1 MALPKAFI
9 GQLNSNGV
17 LSTIYNMIISQEV
30 FSENITLKGTLVE
43 KFRVDGTLF
52 GDTKLYYSTDVGL
65 VTTFPNT
72 AQTLLTKN
80 PPKDPKVQAVTID
93 TFKQT
98 AITVDG
104 VKLKQAF
111 ASADI
116 YGAFVS
122 VTIQW
127 LRDAYKVLNVTLI
140 NTFVGTTKAVAGDQ
154 NQTVDLEP
162 EFAVA
167 STTDEMALYTWKAQK
182 IGERLANIIVD
193 LNDALRSY
201 NDYGHLRSY
210 NPSDFMIVWNK
221 KYSNMIKHVSLPLV
235 FHKDDVMPKAMESE
249 IINSRYF
256 GVASTN
262 TTTVAGERTLI
273 DRVIKVGGVDTQFFP
288 GDVLPTGTTV
298 VAGTTYLPDEQIIC
312 KILHKKA
319 IPFMS
324 ALLIETEFYNAK
336 DLDRNHYLTWGYS
349 EPTYLKE
356 FPLITIEE
364 A

>member
-1 MALPKAFI
+1 MATPKMFI
-9 GQLNSNGV
+9 GTLNANGV
-17 LSTIYNMIISQEV
+17 LSSIYNMIISQEV
-30 FSENITLKGTLVE
+30 FSENIKLKGTLVE
-43 KFRVDGTLF
+43 KFRMDGTLF

-65 VTTFPNT
+65 VTNFPNSS
-72 AQTLLTKN
+72 QNLLSKN
-80 PPKDPKVQAVTID
+80 PPKDPKVQKVTID

-98 AITVDG
+98 AVTVDG

-140 NTFVGTTKAVAGDQ
+140 NTFVGTTEAVSAAQ
-154 NQTVDLEP
+154 NPTVDLDPVFE
-162 EFAVA
+162 VA
-167 STTDEMALYTWKAQK
+167 STVDEMSLYTWKGQK
-182 IGERLANIIVD
+182 IGEMLANIIVD
-193 LNDALRSY
+193 LNDALRDY

-210 NPSDFMIVWNK
+210 DMSDFMLVWNK
-221 KYSNMIKHVSLPLV
+221 KYANMIKHISLPLV
-235 FHKDDVMPKAMESE
+235 FHKEDVIPKAMDSE
-249 IINSRYF
+249 ILNTRYF
-256 GVASTN
+256 GTVSTN
-262 TTTVAGERTLI
+262 TVTVAGERTVI
-273 DRVIKVGGVDTQFFP
+273 DRVLEVSGVDVQFFP

-298 VAGTTYLPDEQIIC
+298 VAGTTYLDDESIIC
-312 KILHKKA
+312 KIVHKRA

-324 ALLIETEFYNAK
+324 ALLIQTEFFNAK
-336 DLDRNHYLTWGYS
+336 DHDRNHYLTWGYS

-356 FPLITIEE
+356 FPLITISE